1 MNSSVI
7 NISIRFIV
15 LVFLQVT
22 VFDNIHFL
30 GFITPYPYI
39 VFILLYPLNI
49 NRNLLLL
56 LSFLLGMT
64 LDIFNNSGGV
74 HTTACITL
82 AFMRQSLLKMSFGY
96 SYEYHMFKIPDKFSS
111 ELLTYFVS
119 GVLIHHSV
127 LIVLELLNFELVGE
141 MLLRI
146 LGSSIFTIL
155 LFFLLTGWTKS
166 YKR

>member
-1 MNSSVI
+1 MNNSVI

-22 VFDNIHFL
+22 IFDNIHFL

-49 NRNLLLL
+49 NRNILLL

-64 LDIFNNSGGV
+64 LDVFNNSGGV

-82 AFMRQSLLKMSFGY
+82 AFSRQSLLKMSFGY
-96 SYEYHMFKIPDKFSS
+96 SYEYHMFKIPDKFSR
-111 ELLTYFVS
+111 ELFTYLVF

-127 LIVLELLNFELVGE
+127 LIALELLNFELVGE
-141 MLLRI
+141 ILFRI
-146 LGSSIFTIL
+146 IGSSIFTIL
-155 LFFLLTGWTKS
+155 LLFLLSGWTKY
-166 YKR
+166 YKK

>member
-1 MNSSVI
+1 MNNSVL
-7 NISIRFIV
+7 NIIVRFIV
-15 LVFLQVT
+15 LVFLQVAI
-22 VFDNIHFL
+22 FDNIHFL

-39 VFILLYPLNI
+39 LFILLYPLNV

-56 LSFLLGMT
+56 LSFLLGIT

-82 AFMRQSLLKMSFGY
+82 AFMRKSLLKMSFGY
-96 SYEYHMFKIPDKFSS
+96 SYEYHMFKIPEKFSS
-111 ELLTYFVS
+111 ELLTYYVS
-119 GVLIHHSV
+119 GVLIHHTI
-127 LIVLELLNFELVGE
+127 LITLELLDFKHFVE
-141 MLLRI
+141 MSLRI

-166 YKR
+166 IKR

>member
-1 MNSSVI
+1 M
-7 NISIRFIV
+7 
-15 LVFLQVT
+15 
-22 VFDNIHFL
+22 
-30 GFITPYPYI
+30 
-39 VFILLYPLNI
+39 
-49 NRNLLLL
+49 
-56 LSFLLGMT
+56 SFLLGMT